1 MKDLSFG
8 KIQPGVG
15 FYVGMP
21 TLGGPLT
28 TGSGLTFFAGTQ
40 DYYLRAYD
48 TATGDELWK
57 GRLPV
62 GSQGTPMTY
71 IDKKTGRQYVVVV
84 AGGARDN
91 PKDREDYVIAF
102 ALPEKAAA
110 KR

>member
-1 MKDLSFG
+1 
-8 KIQPGVG
+8 
-15 FYVGMP
+15 
-21 TLGGPLT
+21 
-28 TGSGLTFFAGTQ
+28 
-40 DYYLRAYD
+40 
-48 TATGDELWK
+48 
-57 GRLPV
+57 
-62 GSQGTPMTY
+62 MTY